1 MRRYGAG
8 ETKNIIPDA
17 QQCVAAQ
24 GRIAMRRPVQG
35 KPGVNVGHGEYNVL
49 NRYKEKPALSRRWEY
64 SVSHRCKE
72 YTVLSWYGSRS
83 VRRRER
89 NVSGTAWGL
98 LFETAVGFF
107 LEAVR
112 FIICL
117 FMVFTAEF
125 SF

>member
-1 MRRYGAG
+1 MLSR
-8 ETKNIIPDA
+8 
-17 QQCVAAQ
+17 
-24 GRIAMRRPVQG
+24 
-35 KPGVNVGHGEYNVL
+35 HGEYNVL
-49 NRYKEKPALSRRWEY
+49 NRYKEKPALSRYREY
-64 SVSHRCKE
+64 NVLYRCKE
-72 YTVLSWYGSRS
+72 YTVLSRHGRGS
-83 VRRRER
+83 VRRWER
-89 NVSGTAWGL
+89 NVSGAAWGL

>member
-1 MRRYGAG
+1 MLSRHGEYNVLNRYK
-8 ETKNIIPDA
+8 EYT
-17 QQCVAAQ
+17 VLS
-24 GRIAMRRPVQG
+24 R
-35 KPGVNVGHGEYNVL
+35 HGEYNVL
-49 NRYKEKPALSRRWEY
+49 NRYKEKPALSRYREY

-72 YTVLSWYGSRS
+72 YIVLSRHGRGS

>member
-1 MRRYGAG
+1 MLSRRREY
-8 ETKNIIPDA
+8 
-17 QQCVAAQ
+17 
-24 GRIAMRRPVQG
+24 
-35 KPGVNVGHGEYNVL
+35 NVLHRCKEYTVLSRHGEYNVL
-49 NRYKEKPALSRRWEY
+49 NRYKE
-64 SVSHRCKE
+64 
-72 YTVLSWYGSRS
+72 YTVLSRHGRGS
-83 VRRRER
+83 VRRWER
-89 NVSGTAWGL
+89 NVSGAAWGL

>member
-1 MRRYGAG
+1 MLSR
-8 ETKNIIPDA
+8 
-17 QQCVAAQ
+17 
-24 GRIAMRRPVQG
+24 
-35 KPGVNVGHGEYNVL
+35 HGEYNVL
-49 NRYKEKPALSRRWEY
+49 NRYKEYTVLSRHGEY
-64 SVSHRCKE
+64 NVLHRCKE
-72 YTVLSWYGSRS
+72 YTVLSRHGRGS

>member
-1 MRRYGAG
+1 MS
-8 ETKNIIPDA
+8 A
-17 QQCVAAQ
+17 QGIQCVASVQ
-24 GRIAMRRPVQG
+24 GVYRVKQARGIQCVEPVQG
-35 KPGVNVGHGEYNVL
+35 EALVKSVQGIQCVASVQGVYCV
-49 NRYKEKPALSRRWEY
+49 KPARERK
-64 SVSHRCKE
+64 CQ
-72 YTVLSWYGSRS
+72 
-83 VRRRER
+83 ER

>member
-1 MRRYGAG
+1 MLCRRREY
-8 ETKNIIPDA
+8 
-17 QQCVAAQ
+17 
-24 GRIAMRRPVQG
+24 
-35 KPGVNVGHGEYNVL
+35 NVLHRCKEYTVLSRHGEYNVL
-49 NRYKEKPALSRRWEY
+49 NRYKE
-64 SVSHRCKE
+64 
-72 YTVLSWYGSRS
+72 YTVLSRHGRGS

>member
-1 MRRYGAG
+1 MLCRRREY
-8 ETKNIIPDA
+8 
-17 QQCVAAQ
+17 
-24 GRIAMRRPVQG
+24 
-35 KPGVNVGHGEYNVL
+35 NVLHRCKVYTVLSRHGEYNVL

-83 VRRRER
+83 VRRRAR
-89 NVSGTAWGL
+89 IVSGTAWGL

>member
-1 MRRYGAG
+1 MLSR
-8 ETKNIIPDA
+8 
-17 QQCVAAQ
+17 
-24 GRIAMRRPVQG
+24 
-35 KPGVNVGHGEYNVL
+35 HGEYNVL
-49 NRYKEKPALSRRWEY
+49 NRYKEYTVLCRRREY

-72 YTVLSWYGSRS
+72 YTVLSWHGRGS

-89 NVSGTAWGL
+89 NVSGAAWGL

>member
-1 MRRYGAG
+1 MS
-8 ETKNIIPDA
+8 A
-17 QQCVAAQ
+17 QGIQCVEPVQGVYRIKPAQGIQCVAS
-24 GRIAMRRPVQG
+24 VQG
-35 KPGVNVGHGEYNVL
+35 VYRVKQ
-49 NRYKEKPALSRRWEY
+49 A
-64 SVSHRCKE
+64 
-72 YTVLSWYGSRS
+72 
-83 VRRRER
+83 REEE
-89 NVSGTAWGL
+89 VSGAAWGL

>member
-1 MRRYGAG
+1 M
-8 ETKNIIPDA
+8 
-17 QQCVAAQ
+17 
-24 GRIAMRRPVQG
+24 
-35 KPGVNVGHGEYNVL
+35 
-49 NRYKEKPALSRRWEY
+49 LSRHGR
-64 SVSHRCKE
+64 
-72 YTVLSWYGSRS
+72 GS

-89 NVSGTAWGL
+89 NVSGAAWGL
-98 LFETAVGFF
+98 LFKTAVGFF

>member
-1 MRRYGAG
+1 MLHRCKVYTVLSR
-8 ETKNIIPDA
+8 
-17 QQCVAAQ
+17 
-24 GRIAMRRPVQG
+24 
-35 KPGVNVGHGEYNVL
+35 HGEYNVL

>member
-1 MRRYGAG
+1 MARAKRKILFLTRSSALQRKA
-8 ETKNIIPDA
+8 EL
-17 QQCVAAQ
+17 QCV
-24 GRIAMRRPVQG
+24 G
-35 KPGVNVGHGEYNVL
+35 
-49 NRYKEKPALSRRWEY
+49 RYKEKPALSRYREY
-64 SVSHRCKE
+64 SVLHRCKE
-72 YTVLSWYGSRS
+72 YIVLSRHGRGS